1 VADNDERTEQ
11 ATPRRRQKA
20 REQGQFA
27 RSRDLTSM
35 AAMAGTL
42 IAFSLAGSMILD
54 RMLSLTA
61 GFLRFRTAA
70 DPIDAVRYV
79 SVETMRM
86 MAPFLIG
93 AAALSLAAATAQ
105 SGFLMKPVSMD
116 LLRLNP
122 LTGLKR
128 IFSFEGL
135 GETLKSLAK
144 FAVGGTVFYLVI
156 RKAVAVLPMIA
167 ALDLRE
173 LMAVSARL
181 IGSAVMT
188 IFIVFLVAAAADYL
202 YERWKFERSIRMTRE
217 EIREEFRESEG
228 DPQIKAR
235 VKSIQRDLAR
245 RRMMQEVPK
254 ATVVITNPTHLA
266 VALLYNKETTA
277 APKIVAK
284 GAGHVAEAIRQ
295 VARRNSV
302 PIVEDKPLA
311 RALFKRDI
319 GSSIPRELYQAVAKV
334 LAYIYKLRG
343 AASMAAPGRTA
354 AGASYGAVPRDDA
367 RPYEGTAR

>member
-1 VADNDERTEQ
+1 LADNDERTEQ

-42 IAFSLAGSMILD
+42 IAFSLAGPLLLD
-54 RMLSLTA
+54 RILSLTA

-70 DPIDAVRYV
+70 DPVDTMRYV

-86 MAPFLIG
+86 MAPFLLG
-93 AAALSLAAATAQ
+93 AAALSLAAAAAQ
-105 SGFLMKPVSMD
+105 SGFMVKPFSIE
-116 LLRLNP
+116 LERLNP
-122 LTGLKR
+122 LSGLKR

-135 GETLKSLAK
+135 GETIKSLLN
-144 FAVGGTVFYLVI
+144 FAIGGAVFYLVI
-156 RKAVAVLPMIA
+156 RKAVAVVPAIA
-167 ALDLRE
+167 ALELRE
-173 LMAVSARL
+173 LIAVSARM
-181 IGSAVMT
+181 IGSSVMT
-188 IFIVFLVAAAADYL
+188 IFIVLLVVAAADYL

-266 VALLYNKETTA
+266 VALLYNKDTTA

-295 VARRNSV
+295 VARRNGV

-343 AASMAAPGRTA
+343 TA
-354 AGASYGAVPRDDA
+354 
-367 RPYEGTAR
+367 

>member
-1 VADNDERTEQ
+1 
-11 ATPRRRQKA
+11 
-20 REQGQFA
+20 
-27 RSRDLTSM
+27 
-35 AAMAGTL
+35 
-42 IAFSLAGSMILD
+42 
-54 RMLSLTA
+54 
-61 GFLRFRTAA
+61 
-70 DPIDAVRYV
+70 
-79 SVETMRM
+79 MRM
-86 MAPFLIG
+86 MAPFLLG
-93 AAALSLAAATAQ
+93 AAALSLAAAAAQ
-105 SGFLMKPVSMD
+105 SGFMVKPFSIE
-116 LLRLNP
+116 LERLNP
-122 LTGLKR
+122 LSGLKR

-135 GETLKSLAK
+135 GETIKSLLN
-144 FAVGGTVFYLVI
+144 FAIGGAVFYLVI
-156 RKAVAVLPMIA
+156 RKAVAVVPAIA
-167 ALDLRE
+167 ALELRE
-173 LMAVSARL
+173 LIAVSARM
-181 IGSAVMT
+181 IGSSVMT
-188 IFIVFLVAAAADYL
+188 IFIVLLVVAAADYL

-266 VALLYNKETTA
+266 VALLYNKDTTA

-295 VARRNSV
+295 VARRNGV

-343 AASMAAPGRTA
+343 TA
-354 AGASYGAVPRDDA
+354 
-367 RPYEGTAR
+367 